1 MTAYL
6 VAVGIIALIYMLLTI
21 GLNLQYGYT
30 GLINFGVVAFFA
42 IGAYTSALL
51 TLRGWPLAPA
61 FAVATVVAAI
71 VAYPIGLLSLRLTDD
86 YLAVVTLGFSETVR
100 LAIQQE
106 RWLTNGVQ
114 GLPGIPR
121 LFGGLG
127 VGGPAELA
135 TLAMLVLA
143 NAAAVGLVIRL
154 VRSPYGR
161 LIQAIRDDEVA
172 VTALGK
178 DPRRLKVQVFMLGSA
193 LAGLAGAFYAHF
205 ITYLSPDQ
213 FLPLVTFY
221 VWIAMI
227 IGGTGRTSG
236 AIAGSL
242 ILMVFLEGSRF
253 VRDWVPGVSE
263 VHLASL
269 RLAIVG
275 LALILFTL
283 YRPQGIMGGEQS
295 ASHRPGGG
303 R

>member
-1 MTAYL
+1 MVAYL
-6 VAVGIIALIYMLLTI
+6 VAVGIVALIYMLLTI

-42 IGAYTSALL
+42 IGAYASALL
-51 TLRGWPLAPA
+51 TLAGWPLFPA
-61 FAVATVVAAI
+61 FVVATVVAAI
-71 VAYPIGLLSLRLTDD
+71 AAYPIGLLSLRLSDD
-86 YLAVVTLGFSETVR
+86 YLAVVTLGLSEVVR
-100 LAIQQE
+100 LLIQQE
-106 RWLTNGVQ
+106 QWLTKGVQ

-121 LFGGLG
+121 LFGSLG
-127 VGGPAELA
+127 VGEYADLA
-135 TLAMLVLA
+135 TLGMLALC
-143 NAAAVGLVIRL
+143 NGAAVALMVHL

-172 VTALGK
+172 VAAIGK
-178 DPRRLKVQVFMLGSA
+178 DPRRYKVQVFMLGA
-193 LAGLAGAFYAHF
+193 GLAGLAGAFYAHF
-205 ITYLSPDQ
+205 ITFLSPEQ

-236 AIAGSL
+236 AVAGSL

-253 VRDWVPGVSE
+253 ARDWIPGVSE
-263 VHLASL
+263 VQMASV

-283 YRPQGIMGGEQS
+283 YRPQGLMGRRS
-295 ASHRPGGG
+295 
-303 R
+303 

>member
-1 MTAYL
+1 
-6 VAVGIIALIYMLLTI
+6 MLMTI

-51 TLRGWPLAPA
+51 TLHAWWLVPA
-61 FAVATVVAAI
+61 FVVAMILGAI
-71 VAYPIGLLSLRLTDD
+71 VAYPIGLLSLRLSDE
-86 YLAVVTLGFSETVR
+86 YLAVVTLGFSEVVR
-100 LAIQQE
+100 IVIQQE
-106 RWLTNGVQ
+106 EWLTKGVQ

-121 LFGGLG
+121 MFASMG
-127 VGGPAELA
+127 VGGYADVAILA
-135 TLAMLVLA
+135 VLVACNVAVIGLMLH
-143 NAAAVGLVIRL
+143 L

-172 VTALGK
+172 VEAMGK
-178 DPRRLKVQVFMLGSA
+178 DPRRLKVQVFMLGA
-193 LAGLAGAFYAHF
+193 GVAGLAGAFYAHF

-227 IGGTGRTSG
+227 IGGTGRTTG
-236 AIAGSL
+236 AVAGSL
-242 ILMVFLEGSRF
+242 LLLVFLEGSRF
-253 VRDWVPGVSE
+253 ARDFVPGVSE
-263 VHLASL
+263 VQMASV
-269 RLAIVG
+269 RLALVG

-283 YRPQGIMGGEQS
+283 YRPQGIMGS
-295 ASHRPGGG
+295 R

>member
-6 VAVGIIALIYMLLTI
+6 VAVGIVALIYMLLTV

-51 TLRGWPLAPA
+51 TLHGWWLVPA
-61 FAVATVVAAI
+61 FVAAMVLGGI
-71 VAYPIGLLSLRLTDD
+71 VAYPIGLLSLRLSDE
-86 YLAVVTLGFSETVR
+86 YLAVVTLGFSEVVR
-100 LAIQQE
+100 IVIQQE
-106 RWLTNGVQ
+106 EWLTKGVQ
-114 GLPGIPR
+114 GLPGIR
-121 LFGGLG
+121 RMFSFMG
-127 VGGPAELA
+127 VGGYADVAILA
-135 TLAMLVLA
+135 VLA
-143 NAAAVGLVIRL
+143 ACNVAAIGLMLHL

-172 VTALGK
+172 VEALGK
-178 DPRRLKVQVFMLGSA
+178 DPRRLKVQVFMLGGA
-193 LAGLAGAFYAHF
+193 IAGVAGAFYAHF

-227 IGGTGRTSG
+227 IGGTGRTTG
-236 AIAGSL
+236 AVAGSL
-242 ILMVFLEGSRF
+242 LLLVFLEGSRF
-253 VRDWVPGVSE
+253 ARDFVPGVSE
-263 VHLASL
+263 VQMASV
-269 RLAIVG
+269 RLALVG

-283 YRPQGIMGGEQS
+283 YRPQGIMGS
-295 ASHRPGGG
+295 R

>member
-6 VAVGIIALIYMLLTI
+6 VAVGIVALIYMLLAI

-42 IGAYTSALL
+42 IGAYASALL
-51 TLRGWPLAPA
+51 TLKGWPLVPA
-61 FAVATVVAAI
+61 FAVAMVAAA
-71 VAYPIGLLSLRLTDD
+71 VAAYPIGLLSLRLSDD
-86 YLAVVTLGFSETVR
+86 YLAVVTLGFSEVVR
-100 LAIQQE
+100 LFIQQE

-121 LFGGLG
+121 LFQSLG
-127 VGGPAELA
+127 VGDYAEVA
-135 TLAMLVLA
+135 TFAVLVLC
-143 NAAAVGLVIRL
+143 NAAAIGLMVHL

-172 VTALGK
+172 VEAIGK
-178 DPRRLKVQVFMLGSA
+178 DPRRLKVQVFMLGA
-193 LAGLAGAFYAHF
+193 GLAGLAGAFYAHF

-227 IGGTGRTSG
+227 IGGTGRTTG
-236 AIAGSL
+236 AVAGSV

-253 VRDWVPGVSE
+253 ARDWVPGVSE
-263 VHLASL
+263 VQMASV
-269 RLAIVG
+269 RLALVG

-283 YRPQGIMGGEQS
+283 YRPQGMMG
-295 ASHRPGGG
+295 AKK
-303 R
+303 

>member
-6 VAVGIIALIYMLLTI
+6 VAVGIVALIYMLLTI

-42 IGAYTSALL
+42 IGAYTAALL
-51 TLRGWPLAPA
+51 TLAGWPLALA
-61 FAVATVVAAI
+61 FVVAMIAAGLL
-71 VAYPIGLLSLRLTDD
+71 AYPIGLLSLRLSDD
-86 YLAVVTLGFSETVR
+86 YLAVVTLGFSEVVR
-100 LAIQQE
+100 LIIQQE

-121 LFGGLG
+121 MFQSLGLG
-127 VGGPAELA
+127 EYAELA
-135 TLAMLVLA
+135 TLAVLVLC
-143 NAAAVGLVIRL
+143 NLAAIAVMLHL

-172 VTALGK
+172 VEAIGK
-178 DPRRLKVQVFMLGSA
+178 DPRRLKVQVFMLGSG

-236 AIAGSL
+236 AAAGSL

-253 VRDWVPGVSE
+253 ARDWIPGVSE
-263 VHLASL
+263 VQMASV
-269 RLAIVG
+269 RLALVG
-275 LALILFTL
+275 LALILFTI
-283 YRPQGIMGGEQS
+283 YRPQGMMGARQ
-295 ASHRPGGG
+295 
-303 R
+303 

>member
-1 MTAYL
+1 MVAYL
-6 VAVGIIALIYMLLTI
+6 VAVGIVALIYMLLTI

-42 IGAYTSALL
+42 IGAYASALL
-51 TLRGWPLAPA
+51 TLAGWPLLPA
-61 FAVATVVAAI
+61 FLVAIAVAGIA
-71 VAYPIGLLSLRLTDD
+71 AYPIGLLSLRLSDD
-86 YLAVVTLGFSETVR
+86 YLAVVTLGFSEVVR
-100 LAIQQE
+100 LLIQQE
-106 RWLTNGVQ
+106 QWLTKGVQ

-121 LFGGLG
+121 IFGSLG
-127 VGGPAELA
+127 VGGYADLA
-135 TLAMLVLA
+135 TLGVLA
-143 NAAAVGLVIRL
+143 VCNGAAVALIAHL

-172 VTALGK
+172 VEAIGK
-178 DPRRLKVQVFMLGSA
+178 DPRRYKVQVFMLGA
-193 LAGLAGAFYAHF
+193 GLAGLAGAFYAHF
-205 ITYLSPDQ
+205 ITYLSPEQ

-236 AIAGSL
+236 AVAGSL

-253 VRDWVPGVSE
+253 ARDWIPGVSE
-263 VHLASL
+263 VQMASV

-283 YRPQGIMGGEQS
+283 YRPQGLMGRRS
-295 ASHRPGGG
+295 
-303 R
+303 

>member
-1 MTAYL
+1 MVAYL

-30 GLINFGVVAFFA
+30 GLINFGVVAFFG
-42 IGAYTSALL
+42 IGAYASALL
-51 TLRGWPLAPA
+51 TLAGWPLLPA
-61 FAVATVVAAI
+61 FLVAIGVAGIA
-71 VAYPIGLLSLRLTDD
+71 AYPIGLLSLRLSDD
-86 YLAVVTLGFSETVR
+86 YLAVVTLGFSEVVR
-100 LAIQQE
+100 LLIQQE
-106 RWLTNGVQ
+106 QWLTKGVQ

-121 LFGGLG
+121 VFGSLG
-127 VGGPAELA
+127 VGEYADLA
-135 TLAMLVLA
+135 TLGVLVLC
-143 NAAAVGLVIRL
+143 NGAAVALMVHL

-172 VTALGK
+172 VEAIGK
-178 DPRRLKVQVFMLGSA
+178 DPRRYKVQVFMLGA
-193 LAGLAGAFYAHF
+193 GLAGLAGAFYAHF
-205 ITYLSPDQ
+205 ITYLSPEQ

-236 AIAGSL
+236 AVAGSL

-253 VRDWVPGVSE
+253 ARDWIPGVSE
-263 VHLASL
+263 VQMASV

-283 YRPQGIMGGEQS
+283 YRPQGLMGRRS
-295 ASHRPGGG
+295 
-303 R
+303 

>member
-6 VAVGIIALIYMLLTI
+6 VAVGIVALIYMLLTI

-42 IGAYTSALL
+42 IGAYASALL
-51 TLRGWPLAPA
+51 TLHGWWLVPA
-61 FAVATVVAAI
+61 FVVATVLGAI
-71 VAYPIGLLSLRLTDD
+71 VAYPIGLLSLRLSDE
-86 YLAVVTLGFSETVR
+86 YLAVVTLGFSEVVR
-100 LAIQQE
+100 IVIQQE
-106 RWLTNGVQ
+106 EWLTRGVQ

-121 LFGGLG
+121 MFASMG
-127 VGGPAELA
+127 VGGYADVAILVVLVA
-135 TLAMLVLA
+135 CNVGAIGLMLH
-143 NAAAVGLVIRL
+143 L

-172 VTALGK
+172 VEAMGK
-178 DPRRLKVQVFMLGSA
+178 DPRRLKVQVFMLGA
-193 LAGLAGAFYAHF
+193 GVAGLAGAFYAHF

-227 IGGTGRTSG
+227 IGGTGRTTG
-236 AIAGSL
+236 AVAGSL
-242 ILMVFLEGSRF
+242 LLLVFLEGSRF
-253 VRDWVPGVSE
+253 ARDFVPGVSE
-263 VHLASL
+263 VQMASV
-269 RLAIVG
+269 RLALVG

-283 YRPQGIMGGEQS
+283 YRPQGIMG
-295 ASHRPGGG
+295 AR

>member
-6 VAVGIIALIYMLLTI
+6 VAVGIVALIYMLLTI

-42 IGAYTSALL
+42 IGAYTAALL
-51 TLRGWPLAPA
+51 TLGGWPLAPA
-61 FAVATVVAAI
+61 FIVAMIAAGLL
-71 VAYPIGLLSLRLTDD
+71 AYPIGLLSLRLSDD
-86 YLAVVTLGFSETVR
+86 YLAVVTLGFSEVVR
-100 LAIQQE
+100 LVIQQE

-121 LFGGLG
+121 MFQSLG
-127 VGGPAELA
+127 VGEYAELA
-135 TLAMLVLA
+135 TLAVLVLC
-143 NAAAVGLVIRL
+143 NLAAIAVMLHL

-172 VTALGK
+172 VEAIGK
-178 DPRRLKVQVFMLGSA
+178 DPRRLKVQVFMLGSG

-236 AIAGSL
+236 AAAGSL

-253 VRDWVPGVSE
+253 ARDWIPGVSE
-263 VHLASL
+263 VQMASV
-269 RLAIVG
+269 RLALVG
-275 LALILFTL
+275 LALILFTI
-283 YRPQGIMGGEQS
+283 YRPQGMMGMRQ
-295 ASHRPGGG
+295 
-303 R
+303 

>member
-6 VAVGIIALIYMLLTI
+6 VAVGVIALIYMLLTI

-42 IGAYTSALL
+42 IGAYASALL
-51 TLRGWPLAPA
+51 TLRGWPLLPA
-61 FAVATVVAAI
+61 FVVATLVAAI
-71 VAYPIGLLSLRLTDD
+71 VAYPIGLLSLRLSDD
-86 YLAVVTLGFSETVR
+86 YLAVVTLGFSEVVR
-100 LAIQQE
+100 LVIQEE
-106 RWLTNGVQ
+106 RWLTHGVQ

-121 LFGGLG
+121 IFQSLGIGGF
-127 VGGPAELA
+127 AEPA
-135 TLAMLVLA
+135 TLAALALCNLAAIGLMLH
-143 NAAAVGLVIRL
+143 L

-172 VTALGK
+172 VAAIGK
-178 DPRRLKVQVFMLGSA
+178 DPRRLKVQVFMLGSG

-227 IGGTGRTSG
+227 IGGTGRTTG
-236 AIAGSL
+236 AVAGSL

-253 VRDWVPGVSE
+253 ARDWVPGVSE
-263 VHLASL
+263 VQMASV
-269 RLAIVG
+269 RLALVG
-275 LALILFTL
+275 LALMLFTV
-283 YRPQGIMGGEQS
+283 YRPQGIMG
-295 ASHRPGGG
+295 AR

>member
-1 MTAYL
+1 MVAYL

-30 GLINFGVVAFFA
+30 GLINFGLVAFFA

-51 TLRGWPLAPA
+51 TLKGWPLAPA
-61 FAVATVVAAI
+61 FVVAMVAAGI
-71 VAYPIGLLSLRLTDD
+71 VAYPIGLLSLRLSDD
-86 YLAVVTLGFSETVR
+86 YLAVVTLGFSEVVR
-100 LAIQQE
+100 LVIQQE

-121 LFGGLG
+121 MFQSLG
-127 VGGPAELA
+127 VGDYAELA
-135 TLAMLVLA
+135 TLAMLALCNLA
-143 NAAAVGLVIRL
+143 AIGIMLHL

-172 VTALGK
+172 VEAIGK
-178 DPRRLKVQVFMLGSA
+178 DPRRLKVQVFMLGSG

-227 IGGTGRTSG
+227 IGGTGRTTG
-236 AIAGSL
+236 AVAGSL

-253 VRDWVPGVSE
+253 ARDWIPGVSE
-263 VHLASL
+263 VQMASV
-269 RLAIVG
+269 RLALVG
-275 LALILFTL
+275 LALILFTI
-283 YRPQGIMGGEQS
+283 YRPQGIMGSRQ
-295 ASHRPGGG
+295 
-303 R
+303 

>member
-6 VAVGIIALIYMLLTI
+6 VAVGIVALIYMLLTI

-42 IGAYTSALL
+42 IGAYASALL
-51 TLRGWPLAPA
+51 TLKGWPLAPA
-61 FAVATVVAAI
+61 FAVATLIAAI
-71 VAYPIGLLSLRLTDD
+71 VAYPIGLISLRLSDD

-121 LFGGLG
+121 LFQSLG
-127 VGGPAELA
+127 IGSYAEVA
-135 TLAMLVLA
+135 TLALLIAA
-143 NAAAVGLVIRL
+143 NAAVIGLMLHL
-154 VRSPYGR
+154 VKSPYGR

-172 VTALGK
+172 VEAIGK
-178 DPRRLKVQVFMLGSA
+178 DPRHLKVQVFMLWSG

-242 ILMVFLEGSRF
+242 ILMAFLEGSRF
-253 VRDWVPGVSE
+253 VRDWIPGVSE
-263 VHLASL
+263 VQMASV

-275 LALILFTL
+275 LALIVFTL
-283 YRPQGIMGGEQS
+283 HRPQGIMGGS
-295 ASHRPGGG
+295 GRPGK
-303 R
+303 

>member
-42 IGAYTSALL
+42 IGAYASALL
-51 TLRGWPLAPA
+51 TLAGWPLLPA
-61 FAVATVVAAI
+61 FVVAMVAAAV
-71 VAYPIGLLSLRLTDD
+71 VAYPIGLLSLRLSDD
-86 YLAVVTLGFSETVR
+86 YLAVVTLGFSEVVR
-100 LAIQQE
+100 LVIQQE
-106 RWLTNGVQ
+106 RWLTHGVQ

-121 LFGGLG
+121 IFHSLG
-127 VGGPAELA
+127 VGQYAELA
-135 TLAMLVLA
+135 TLAALALCNLAAIGLMLH
-143 NAAAVGLVIRL
+143 L

-172 VTALGK
+172 VEAIGK
-178 DPRRLKVQVFMLGSA
+178 DPRRLKVQVFMLGSG

-227 IGGTGRTSG
+227 IGGTGRTTG
-236 AIAGSL
+236 AVAGSL

-253 VRDWVPGVSE
+253 ARDWIPGVSE
-263 VHLASL
+263 VQMASV
-269 RLAIVG
+269 RLALVG
-275 LALILFTL
+275 LALILFTM
-283 YRPQGIMGGEQS
+283 YRPQGMMG
-295 ASHRPGGG
+295 AR

>member
-6 VAVGIIALIYMLLTI
+6 VAVGIVALIYMLLTI

-51 TLRGWPLAPA
+51 TLGGWPLAPA
-61 FAVATVVAAI
+61 FAVAMVAAGLL
-71 VAYPIGLLSLRLTDD
+71 AYPIGLLSLRLSDD
-86 YLAVVTLGFSETVR
+86 YLAVVTLGFSEVVR
-100 LAIQQE
+100 LVIQQE

-121 LFGGLG
+121 MFQSLG
-127 VGGPAELA
+127 VGEYAELA
-135 TLAMLVLA
+135 TLAVLVLC
-143 NAAAVGLVIRL
+143 NLAAIALMLHL

-172 VTALGK
+172 VEAIGK
-178 DPRRLKVQVFMLGSA
+178 DPRRLKVQVFMLGSG

-236 AIAGSL
+236 AAAGSL

-253 VRDWVPGVSE
+253 ARDWIPGVSE
-263 VHLASL
+263 VQMASV
-269 RLAIVG
+269 RLALVG
-275 LALILFTL
+275 LALILFTI
-283 YRPQGIMGGEQS
+283 YRPQGMMGTRQ
-295 ASHRPGGG
+295 
-303 R
+303 

>member
-6 VAVGIIALIYMLLTI
+6 VAVGIVALIYMLLTI

-42 IGAYTSALL
+42 IGAYTAALL
-51 TLRGWPLAPA
+51 TLAGWPLVPA
-61 FAVATVVAAI
+61 FVVAMIAAGLL
-71 VAYPIGLLSLRLTDD
+71 AYPIGLLSLRLSDD
-86 YLAVVTLGFSETVR
+86 YLAVVTLGFSEVMR
-100 LAIQQE
+100 LVIQQE

-121 LFGGLG
+121 MFQSLG
-127 VGGPAELA
+127 SGEYAELA
-135 TLAMLVLA
+135 TLAVLVLC
-143 NAAAVGLVIRL
+143 NLAAIAVMLHL

-172 VTALGK
+172 VEAIGK
-178 DPRRLKVQVFMLGSA
+178 DPRRLKVQVFMLGSS

-236 AIAGSL
+236 AAAGSL

-253 VRDWVPGVSE
+253 ARDWIPGVSE
-263 VHLASL
+263 VQMASV
-269 RLAIVG
+269 RLALVG
-275 LALILFTL
+275 LALILFTI
-283 YRPQGIMGGEQS
+283 YRPQGMMGARQ
-295 ASHRPGGG
+295 
-303 R
+303 

>member
-1 MTAYL
+1 MIAYL

-51 TLRGWPLAPA
+51 TLGGWPLLPA
-61 FAVATVVAAI
+61 FVVAMIVAAI
-71 VAYPIGLLSLRLTDD
+71 AAYPIGLLSLRLSDD
-86 YLAVVTLGFSETVR
+86 YLAVVTLGFSEVVR
-100 LAIQQE
+100 LVIQQE
-106 RWLTNGVQ
+106 QWLTHGVQ

-121 LFGGLG
+121 IFQSLG
-127 VGGPAELA
+127 IGAYAELA
-135 TLAMLVLA
+135 TLAVLILCNLAAIGLMLH
-143 NAAAVGLVIRL
+143 L

-172 VTALGK
+172 VEAIGK
-178 DPRRLKVQVFMLGSA
+178 DPRRLKVQVFMLGSG

-227 IGGTGRTSG
+227 IGGTGRTTG
-236 AIAGSL
+236 AVAGSL

-253 VRDWVPGVSE
+253 ARDWIPGVSE
-263 VHLASL
+263 VQMASV
-269 RLAIVG
+269 RLALVG
-275 LALILFTL
+275 LALILFTI
-283 YRPQGIMGGEQS
+283 YRPQGMMGT
-295 ASHRPGGG
+295 RK
-303 R
+303 

>member
-1 MTAYL
+1 MVAYL

-30 GLINFGVVAFFA
+30 GMINFGVVAFFA
-42 IGAYTSALL
+42 IGAYASALL
-51 TLRGWPLAPA
+51 TLAGWPLLPA
-61 FAVATVVAAI
+61 FLVAMVVAGV
-71 VAYPIGLLSLRLTDD
+71 VAYPIGLLSLRLSDD
-86 YLAVVTLGFSETVR
+86 YLAVVTLGFSEVVR
-100 LAIQQE
+100 LLIQQE
-106 RWLTNGVQ
+106 QWLTKGVQ

-121 LFGGLG
+121 LFGSLG
-127 VGGPAELA
+127 VGEYADLA
-135 TLAMLVLA
+135 TLGALA
-143 NAAAVGLVIRL
+143 VCNAAAVAFMVHL

-161 LIQAIRDDEVA
+161 LIQAIRDDEAA
-172 VTALGK
+172 VEAIGK
-178 DPRRLKVQVFMLGSA
+178 DPRRYKVQVFMLGA
-193 LAGLAGAFYAHF
+193 GLAGLAGAFYAHF

-236 AIAGSL
+236 AVAGSL

-253 VRDWVPGVSE
+253 ARDWIPGVSE
-263 VHLASL
+263 VQMASV

-283 YRPQGIMGGEQS
+283 YRPQGLMGQRS
-295 ASHRPGGG
+295 
-303 R
+303 